1 LGEARADAR
10 VSMPFASPG
19 RGFILLYALAY
30 AGLFVSF
37 IPFVSVLLPLKV
49 TAVAD
54 PEHRVALLSAA
65 ALGGAAVASVAN
77 LVFGALSD
85 RTYRRRGTRRPWI
98 LAGLGLL
105 IFAYALF
112 HWSSDG
118 ASMLA
123 AVALLQIAI
132 NMMFAPVGAIMA
144 DEVPDVQK
152 GLVAGL
158 MGAAHPFS
166 SLVAVGVTLR
176 GLGPEGVRY
185 ALLCAVIA
193 ILVLPLLLFI
203 SERRDPLPEPSLALR
218 VRRRADFARIWVA
231 RVLVQ
236 VAGNGLSTY
245 GLFYFLAV
253 LGEKIP
259 DKGKAEAASEGV
271 AAIFAGVTIVALLL
285 TIAAGRLSDR
295 MMRRKPF
302 LAVSAVAM
310 AMGLTIM
317 AAASS
322 WPVAT
327 LGFGAAMSGMSVFL
341 ALQSAL
347 AMQLLPS
354 PGHRGRDLGI
364 LNLTNTLPAM
374 VAPLLA
380 LALSPDK
387 AGYAPWL
394 LILALGVLAGGVAA
408 MTVRTQD

>member
-1 LGEARADAR
+1 
-10 VSMPFASPG
+10 MHFTSPG

-54 PEHRVALLSAA
+54 AENRVALLSAA
-65 ALGGAAVASVAN
+65 ALGGAAMASVAN
-77 LVFGALSD
+77 LVFGMLSD

-98 LAGLGLL
+98 LGGLGLL
-105 IFAYALF
+105 ILGYTLF
-112 HWSSDG
+112 HWSSTG
-118 ASMLA
+118 AAMLG

-144 DEVPDVQK
+144 DEVPDAQK

-166 SLVAVGVTLR
+166 SLVAVAVTLR
-176 GLGPEGVRY
+176 GVGPEGVRY
-185 ALLCAVIA
+185 ALLCGIIA
-193 ILVLPLLLFI
+193 LLVLPLILLLR
-203 SERRDPLPEPSLALR
+203 ERRDPLPEPPPALR
-218 VRRRADFARIWVA
+218 VRRRADFARIWIA

-236 VAGNGLSTY
+236 IAGNGLSTF

-253 LGEKIP
+253 LGQKMPEK
-259 DKGKAEAASEGV
+259 GGAEAASEGV
-271 AAIFAGVTIVALLL
+271 AGIFAVVTIVALLL

-295 MMRRKPF
+295 VMQRKPF
-302 LAVSAVAM
+302 LVVSAV
-310 AMGLTIM
+310 IM
-317 AAASS
+317 AGGLALMSSAHS
-322 WPVAT
+322 WPMAT
-327 LGFGAAMSGMSVFL
+327 LGFGAATAGMSVFL

-387 AGYAPWL
+387 MGYAPWL
-394 LILALGVLAGGVAA
+394 LVLALGVLAGGAAA
-408 MTVRTQD
+408 MTIRTQN

>member
-1 LGEARADAR
+1 
-10 VSMPFASPG
+10 MPFTSPS

-54 PEHRVALLSAA
+54 EGSRVALLSAA

-77 LVFGALSD
+77 LIFGALSD
-85 RTYRRRGTRRPWI
+85 RTYRTRGTRRPWI
-98 LAGLGLL
+98 LAGLVLL
-105 IFAYALF
+105 TVSYAWF
-112 HWSSDG
+112 HLSSDG

-123 AVALLQIAI
+123 SVALLQIAI

-144 DEVPDVQK
+144 DEVPDAQK
-152 GLVAGL
+152 GLVSGL

-166 SLVAVGVTLR
+166 SLVAVGVTLH
-176 GLGPEGVRY
+176 GLGSQGMRY
-185 ALLCAVIA
+185 IWLCAVIVM
-193 ILVLPLLLFI
+193 LVAPLLLFI
-203 SERRDPLPEPSLALR
+203 SERRDPLPEPPAALR

-236 VAGNGLSTY
+236 IAGNGLSTY

-253 LGEKIP
+253 LGQKIP
-259 DKGKAEAASEGV
+259 DKHHAEAASEGV

-285 TIAAGRLSDR
+285 TIAVGRVSDR

-302 LAVSAVAM
+302 LAVSALVM
-310 AMGLTIM
+310 ASGLAIM
-317 AAASS
+317 AGATS

-327 LGFGAAMSGMSVFL
+327 LGFGAAIIGMSVFL

-380 LALSPDK
+380 LALNPDK

-394 LILALGVLAGGVAA
+394 LILALGVLAGGAAA
-408 MTVRTQD
+408 MTVKTQN

>member
-1 LGEARADAR
+1 MA
-10 VSMPFASPG
+10 FTSPS
-19 RGFILLYALAY
+19 RGFIVLYALSY

-54 PEHRVALLSAA
+54 AEHRVALLSAA

-85 RTYRRRGTRRPWI
+85 RTYRKHRTRRPWI

-105 IFAYALF
+105 IVAYALF

-144 DEVPDVQK
+144 DEVPDAQK

-176 GLGPEGVRY
+176 MVAPEGLRY
-185 ALLCAVIA
+185 VLLCGVIA
-193 ILVLPLLLFI
+193 MLVLPLLLFV
-203 SERRDPLPEPSLALR
+203 SERRDALPEPPPALR
-218 VRRRADFARIWVA
+218 VRRRADFARIWIA
-231 RVLVQ
+231 RMLVQ
-236 VAGNGLSTY
+236 IAGNGLSTY

-253 LGEKIP
+253 LGQKTP
-259 DKGKAEAASEGV
+259 DKHEAHAASESV
-271 AAIFAGVTIVALLL
+271 AAIFAAVTIVALAL
-285 TIAAGRLSDR
+285 TVIAGRLSDR
-295 MMRRKPF
+295 LMRRKPF
-302 LAVSAVAM
+302 LAVAA
-310 AMGLTIM
+310 LTM
-317 AAASS
+317 AAGMALMASASS
-322 WPVAT
+322 WPAAA
-327 LGFGAAMSGMSVFL
+327 LGYGAAMSGMSVFL

-394 LILALGVLAGGVAA
+394 LVLALGVLAGGAAA
-408 MTVRTQD
+408 MTVRTQN

>member
-1 LGEARADAR
+1 
-10 VSMPFASPG
+10 MPFASPG

-203 SERRDPLPEPSLALR
+203 SERRDPLPEPPPALR

-253 LGEKIP
+253 LGEKAP

-271 AAIFAGVTIVALLL
+271 AAVFAGVTIVALLL

-394 LILALGVLAGGVAA
+394 LILALGVLAGGAAA

>member
-1 LGEARADAR
+1 
-10 VSMPFASPG
+10 MYFTSPG
-19 RGFILLYALAY
+19 RGFVLLYALAY

-54 PEHRVALLSAA
+54 GANHVALLSAA

-85 RTYRRRGTRRPWI
+85 RTYRLRGTRRPWI
-98 LAGLGLL
+98 LAGLSLL
-105 IFAYALF
+105 IVAYACF
-112 HWSSDG
+112 HFSSTG
-118 ASMLA
+118 AAMLA
-123 AVALLQIAI
+123 AVGLLQIAI

-144 DEVPDVQK
+144 DEVPDAQK

-166 SLVAVGVTLR
+166 SLIAVGVTLR
-176 GLGPEGVRY
+176 GLGSEGMRY

-193 ILVLPLLLFI
+193 VLVLPMLLLI
-203 SERRDPLPEPSLALR
+203 RERRASLPEPAPALR

-236 VAGNGLSTY
+236 IAGNGLATY

-253 LGEKIP
+253 LGQKMP
-259 DKGKAEAASEGV
+259 DKHHAQAASESV
-271 AAIFAGVTIVALLL
+271 ATIFAVVTIVALLL
-285 TIAAGRLSDR
+285 TVVAGRVSDR

-302 LAVSAVAM
+302 LAAGALTMAAGLAV
-310 AMGLTIM
+310 M

-322 WPVAT
+322 WPAAAF
-327 LGFGAAMSGMSVFL
+327 GFGAAVAGMSVFL
-341 ALQSAL
+341 AMQSAL

-387 AGYAPWL
+387 AGYGPWL
-394 LILALGVLAGGVAA
+394 LVLALGVLAGGAAA

>member
-1 LGEARADAR
+1 
-10 VSMPFASPG
+10 MHFHSPS
-19 RGFILLYALAY
+19 RGFIVLYALAY

-54 PEHRVALLSAA
+54 EEHRVALLSAA
-65 ALGGAAVASVAN
+65 ALGGAAVASLAN

-85 RTYRRRGTRRPWI
+85 GTYRRRGTRRPWI
-98 LAGLGLL
+98 LAGLGL
-105 IFAYALF
+105 IMVAYALF
-112 HWSSDG
+112 HWSRDG

-144 DEVPDVQK
+144 DEVPDAQK

-166 SLVAVGVTLR
+166 SLVAVGVTLQ
-176 GLGPEGVRY
+176 GLGSEGLRY
-185 ALLCAVIA
+185 SLLCATIA
-193 ILVLPLLLFI
+193 ILVMPLLLFI
-203 SERRDPLPEPSLALR
+203 SEKRDPIPEPPPAALR
-218 VRRRADFARIWVA
+218 VRRRADFARIWIA
-231 RVLVQ
+231 RMLVQ

-253 LGEKIP
+253 LGQKVP
-259 DKGKAEAASEGV
+259 DKHHAAAASEEI
-271 AAIFAGVTIVALLL
+271 ATIFAGVTMVALLL
-285 TIAAGRLSDR
+285 TVAVGRLSDR
-295 MMRRKPF
+295 LMRRKPF
-302 LAVSAVAM
+302 LAISALTM
-310 AMGLTIM
+310 ATGLAIM
-317 AAASS
+317 AGAGD
-322 WPVAT
+322 WPMAT
-327 LGFGAAMSGMSVFL
+327 LGFGAATVGMSVFL
-341 ALQSAL
+341 AMQSAL

-394 LILALGVLAGGVAA
+394 LVLALGVLAGGAAA

>member
-1 LGEARADAR
+1 
-10 VSMPFASPG
+10 MHFTSPG

-54 PEHRVALLSAA
+54 PGDRVALLSAA

-77 LVFGALSD
+77 LIFGALSD
-85 RTYRRRGTRRPWI
+85 RTYRKRGTRRPWI
-98 LAGLGLL
+98 LAGLALL
-105 IFAYALF
+105 ILAYALF
-112 HWSSDG
+112 HWSKDG

-123 AVALLQIAI
+123 AVALLQVAI

-144 DEVPDVQK
+144 DEIPDAQK

-158 MGAAHPFS
+158 IGAAHPFS
-166 SLVAVGVTLR
+166 SLVAVGVTLHA
-176 GLGPEGVRY
+176 LGSEGMRY

-203 SERRDPLPEPSLALR
+203 SERRDPLPEPPALLR

-236 VAGNGLSTY
+236 IAGNGLSTY

-253 LGEKIP
+253 LGQKIP
-259 DKGKAEAASEGV
+259 DKHHAEAASEGV
-271 AAIFAGVTIVALLL
+271 ATIFAGVTIVALVL
-285 TIAAGRLSDR
+285 TVMAGRLSDIR
-295 MMRRKPF
+295 MRRKPF
-302 LAVSAVAM
+302 LAVSALVM
-310 AMGLTIM
+310 AMGLAIM
-317 AAASS
+317 AAAPN
-322 WPVAT
+322 WAVAA

-354 PGHRGRDLGI
+354 PQHRGRDLGI

-387 AGYAPWL
+387 TGYAAWL
-394 LILALGVLAGGVAA
+394 LILALGVLAGGAAA
-408 MTVRTQD
+408 MTIRTQN

>member
-1 LGEARADAR
+1 
-10 VSMPFASPG
+10 MYFTSPG

-54 PEHRVALLSAA
+54 AEHRVALLSAA

-77 LVFGALSD
+77 LIFGTLSD

-98 LAGLGLL
+98 LAGLALL
-105 IFAYALF
+105 ILAYALF
-112 HWSSDG
+112 HWSEDG

-123 AVALLQIAI
+123 AVGLLQIAI

-144 DEVPDVQK
+144 DEVPDAQK

-158 MGAAHPFS
+158 IGAAHPFS
-166 SLVAVGVTLR
+166 SLVAVGVTLHA
-176 GLGPEGVRY
+176 LGSEGMRY

-193 ILVLPLLLFI
+193 VLVLPLLLCI
-203 SERRDPLPEPSLALR
+203 SERRDPLPEPPAELR
-218 VRRRADFARIWVA
+218 VRRRADFARIWIA

-236 VAGNGLSTY
+236 IAGNGLSTY

-253 LGEKIP
+253 LGQKIP
-259 DKGKAEAASEGV
+259 DKHHAEAASEGV

-285 TIAAGRLSDR
+285 TIAAGRLSDLT
-295 MMRRKPF
+295 MRRKPF
-302 LAVSAVAM
+302 LAIAALVMAAGLAIMAVAPNW
-310 AMGLTIM
+310 AV
-317 AAASS
+317 AA
-322 WPVAT
+322 
-327 LGFGAAMSGMSVFL
+327 LGFGAAISGMSVFL

-354 PGHRGRDLGI
+354 PQHRGRDLGI

-387 AGYAPWL
+387 AGYAAWL
-394 LILALGVLAGGVAA
+394 LILALGVLAGGAAA
-408 MTVRTQD
+408 MTIRTQN

>member
-1 LGEARADAR
+1 MA
-10 VSMPFASPG
+10 FTSPS

-30 AGLFVSF
+30 AGLFVTF

-54 PEHRVALLSAA
+54 GADRVALLSAA

-77 LVFGALSD
+77 LLFGALSD
-85 RTYRRRGTRRPWI
+85 RTWRARGTRRPWI
-98 LAGLGLL
+98 LAGLALL
-105 IFAYALF
+105 CIAYALF
-112 HWSSDG
+112 HWSRDG
-118 ASMLA
+118 ASMLV

-144 DEVPDVQK
+144 DEVPDAQK

-166 SLVAVGVTLR
+166 SLVAVAVTLQSIGSE
-176 GLGPEGVRY
+176 GLRY
-185 ALLCAVIA
+185 ALLCAIIVA
-193 ILVLPLLLFI
+193 LVLPLLLLMR
-203 SERRDPLPEPSLALR
+203 ERGDPLPEPAPALR

-231 RVLVQ
+231 RMCVQ
-236 VAGNGLSTY
+236 IAGNGLSTY

-253 LGEKIP
+253 LGEKVP
-259 DKGKAEAASEGV
+259 DKHHAAAASEGV
-271 AAIFAGVTIVALLL
+271 AAIFATVTIVALLL
-285 TIAAGRLSDR
+285 TIATGRLSDR
-295 MMRRKPF
+295 TMRRKPW
-302 LAVSAVAM
+302 LAAGALLM
-310 AMGLTIM
+310 AGGLAIM
-317 AAASS
+317 AAAPD
-322 WPVAT
+322 WTVAA
-327 LGFGAAMSGMSVFL
+327 LGYGAAMSGMSVFL

-354 PGHRGRDLGI
+354 PRHRGRDLGI

-387 AGYAPWL
+387 TGYAPWL
-394 LILALGVLAGGVAA
+394 LVLALGVLAGGGVA

>member
-1 LGEARADAR
+1 
-10 VSMPFASPG
+10 MPFASPG

-49 TAVAD
+49 TAVAE
-54 PEHRVALLSAA
+54 PGSRVALLSAA

-77 LVFGALSD
+77 LLFGALSD

-98 LAGLGLL
+98 LAGLALL
-105 IFAYALF
+105 ILAYCFF

-144 DEVPDVQK
+144 DEVPDAQK
-152 GLVAGL
+152 GLVSGL

-176 GLGPEGVRY
+176 DLGSDSVRY
-185 ALLCAVIA
+185 TLLCAVIA
-193 ILVLPLLLFI
+193 ALVLPLLLLLR
-203 SERRDPLPEPSLALR
+203 ERRDPLPEPSPALR

-236 VAGNGLSTY
+236 IAGNGLSTY

-253 LGEKIP
+253 LGHRMPAKHH
-259 DKGKAEAASEGV
+259 AQAVSEGV

-285 TIAAGRLSDR
+285 TIAAGRFSDR

-302 LAVSAVAM
+302 LAVSALLM
-310 AMGLTIM
+310 AGGLAIM
-317 AAASS
+317 AVATS
-322 WPVAT
+322 WPMAT

-380 LALSPDK
+380 LALSPEQ

-394 LILALGVLAGGVAA
+394 LVLALGVLAGGAAA

>member
-1 LGEARADAR
+1 
-10 VSMPFASPG
+10 
-19 RGFILLYALAY
+19 
-30 AGLFVSF
+30 
-37 IPFVSVLLPLKV
+37 
-49 TAVAD
+49 
-54 PEHRVALLSAA
+54 
-65 ALGGAAVASVAN
+65 
-77 LVFGALSD
+77 
-85 RTYRRRGTRRPWI
+85 
-98 LAGLGLL
+98 
-105 IFAYALF
+105 
-112 HWSSDG
+112 
-118 ASMLA
+118 
-123 AVALLQIAI
+123 
-132 NMMFAPVGAIMA
+132 
-144 DEVPDVQK
+144 
-152 GLVAGL
+152 
-158 MGAAHPFS
+158 
-166 SLVAVGVTLR
+166 
-176 GLGPEGVRY
+176 
-185 ALLCAVIA
+185 
-193 ILVLPLLLFI
+193 
-203 SERRDPLPEPSLALR
+203 
-218 VRRRADFARIWVA
+218 
-231 RVLVQ
+231 VLVQ

-271 AAIFAGVTIVALLL
+271 AAVFAGVTIVALLL

>member
-1 LGEARADAR
+1 MNAEVDTDRA
-10 VSMPFASPG
+10 STFSS
-19 RGFILLYALAY
+19 RGFIVVYALAY

-54 PEHRVALLSAA
+54 PEHRIALLSAA
-65 ALGGAAVASVAN
+65 ALGGAGVASVAN

-85 RTYRRRGTRRPWI
+85 RTLRNRGTRRPWI
-98 LAGLGLL
+98 LAGLVLL
-105 IFAYALF
+105 ILAYALF
-112 HWSSDG
+112 HWSSD
-118 ASMLA
+118 AIQMLA
-123 AVALLQIAI
+123 AVGLLQIAI

-144 DEVPDVQK
+144 DEVPDAQK

-166 SLVAVGVTLR
+166 SLIAVGVTLQA
-176 GLGPEGVRY
+176 LGTQGMRY
-185 ALLCAVIA
+185 ALMCAVIVL
-193 ILVLPLLLFI
+193 LVLPLLLFLR
-203 SERRDPLPEPSLALR
+203 ERRDSLPEPPPALR
-218 VRRRADFARIWVA
+218 IRRRADFARIWVA

-236 VAGNGLSTY
+236 IAGNGLSTY

-253 LGEKIP
+253 LGQKIP
-259 DKGKAEAASEGV
+259 DKHHAEAASEGV
-271 AAIFAGVTIVALLL
+271 AAIFAGVTIVALVL
-285 TIAAGRLSDR
+285 TIAAGRLSDL

-302 LAVSAVAM
+302 LAVAALVM
-310 AMGLTIM
+310 AAGLAIM
-317 AAASS
+317 AAAPN
-322 WPVAT
+322 WAVAT
-327 LGFGAAMSGMSVFL
+327 LGFGAAISGMSVFL

-354 PGHRGRDLGI
+354 PRHRGRDLGI

-394 LILALGVLAGGVAA
+394 LVLALGVLAGGAAA
-408 MTVRTQD
+408 MTIRTQN

>member
-1 LGEARADAR
+1 
-10 VSMPFASPG
+10 MPQSSPA
-19 RGFILLYALAY
+19 RGFIVLYALAY
-30 AGLFVSF
+30 AGLYASF

-105 IFAYALF
+105 ILAYGLF
-112 HWSSDG
+112 HWSGDG

-144 DEVPDVQK
+144 DEVPDAQK

-176 GLGPEGVRY
+176 GLGPEAVRY

-203 SERRDPLPEPSLALR
+203 RERRDPLPEPPPALR
-218 VRRRADFARIWVA
+218 VRRRADFARIWIA
-231 RVLVQ
+231 RMLIQ
-236 VAGNGLSTY
+236 IAGNGLGTF

-259 DKGKAEAASEGV
+259 DKSRAEAASESV

-302 LAVSAVAM
+302 LAASSVTM
-310 AMGLTIM
+310 AGGLAIM

-327 LGFGAAMSGMSVFL
+327 LGFGVAIAGMSVFL
-341 ALQSAL
+341 ATQSAL

-354 PGHRGRDLGI
+354 PAHRGRDLGI

-380 LALSPDK
+380 LALSPDR
-387 AGYAPWL
+387 AGYGPWL
-394 LILALGVLAGGVAA
+394 LVLAAGVLAGGAAA
-408 MTVRTQD
+408 MTIRTQN

>member
-1 LGEARADAR
+1 MAYT
-10 VSMPFASPG
+10 SPS
-19 RGFILLYALAY
+19 RGFIVLYALAY

-54 PEHRVALLSAA
+54 GENRVALLSAA
-65 ALGGAAVASVAN
+65 ALGGAAVASLAN
-77 LVFGALSD
+77 LLFGALSD
-85 RTYRRRGTRRPWI
+85 RTYRQRGTRRPWI

-105 IFAYALF
+105 CIAYGWF
-112 HWSSDG
+112 HWSDTG
-118 ASMLA
+118 ASMLG

-144 DEVPDVQK
+144 DEVPDAQK

-166 SLVAVGVTLR
+166 SLVAVAVTLR
-176 GLGPEGVRY
+176 GIGPQGLRY
-185 ALLCAVIA
+185 ALLCAIIA
-193 ILVLPLLLFI
+193 GLVLPLLVLLR
-203 SERRDPLPEPSLALR
+203 ERSDPLPEPPPALR

-231 RVLVQ
+231 RMCVQ
-236 VAGNGLSTY
+236 IAGNGLSTF

-253 LGEKIP
+253 MGEKIP
-259 DKGKAEAASEGV
+259 DKHHAEAASEGV
-271 AAIFAGVTIVALLL
+271 AAIFAAVTVVALLL

-295 MMRRKPF
+295 AMRRKPF
-302 LAVSAVAM
+302 LGAGATLMTGGLVVMAVA
-310 AMGLTIM
+310 T
-317 AAASS
+317 S
-322 WPVAT
+322 WPLAA
-327 LGFGAAMSGMSVFL
+327 LGYGAAMAGMSVFL

-354 PGHRGRDLGI
+354 PRHRGRDLGI

-387 AGYAPWL
+387 TGYALWL
-394 LILALGVLAGGVAA
+394 LVLALGVFAGGAVA

>member
-1 LGEARADAR
+1 
-10 VSMPFASPG
+10 MPFTSPG

-54 PEHRVALLSAA
+54 PENRVALLSAA

-85 RTYRRRGTRRPWI
+85 WTYRERGTRRPWI

-105 IFAYALF
+105 IVAYALF

-144 DEVPDVQK
+144 DEVPDAQK

-166 SLVAVGVTLR
+166 SLVAVGVMLR
-176 GLGPEGVRY
+176 VVAPEGMRY
-185 ALLCAVIA
+185 VLLCGVIA
-193 ILVLPLLLFI
+193 VLVLPLLLFL
-203 SERRDPLPEPSLALR
+203 SERRDALPEPPPALR

-231 RVLVQ
+231 RMFVQ
-236 VAGNGLSTY
+236 IAGNGLSTY

-259 DKGKAEAASEGV
+259 DKHHAQAASESLAV
-271 AAIFAGVTIVALLL
+271 IFAVVTIVALAL
-285 TIAAGRLSDR
+285 TVITGRLSDR

-302 LAVSAVAM
+302 LAVSALTM
-310 AMGLTIM
+310 AGGMAIM

-322 WPVAT
+322 WPVAA

-341 ALQSAL
+341 AMQSAL

-394 LILALGVLAGGVAA
+394 LVLALGVLAGGAAA
-408 MTVRTQD
+408 MTVRTQN

>member
-1 LGEARADAR
+1 M
-10 VSMPFASPG
+10 SFTSPS
-19 RGFILLYALAY
+19 RGFIVLYALAY

-54 PEHRVALLSAA
+54 GENRVALLSAA

-77 LVFGALSD
+77 LIFGALSD
-85 RTYRRRGTRRPWI
+85 RTYRKRGTRRPWI

-105 IFAYALF
+105 ILAYALF
-112 HWSSDG
+112 HFSSDG
-118 ASMLA
+118 TSMLV

-144 DEVPDVQK
+144 DEVPDAQK

-166 SLVAVGVTLR
+166 SLVAVGVTLH
-176 GLGPEGVRY
+176 GLGTEGTRY
-185 ALLCAVIA
+185 ALLCALIA
-193 ILVLPLLLFI
+193 ALVLPLLLFI
-203 SERRDPLPEPSLALR
+203 SERRAPFPEPPAGLR
-218 VRRRADFARIWVA
+218 VRRRANFARIWIA
-231 RVLVQ
+231 RMFVQ
-236 VAGNGLSTY
+236 IAGNGLSTY

-253 LGEKIP
+253 LGQKVP
-259 DKGKAEAASEGV
+259 DKHHAEAASEGV
-271 AAIFAGVTIVALLL
+271 AVIFAVITIIALLL
-285 TIAAGRLSDR
+285 TVAAGRLSDVA
-295 MMRRKPF
+295 MRRKPF
-302 LAVSAVAM
+302 LAAAALAM
-310 AMGLTIM
+310 AAGLAIM
-317 AAASS
+317 AAAPN
-322 WPVAT
+322 WAVAA
-327 LGFGAAMSGMSVFL
+327 LGYGAAMSGMSVFL
-341 ALQSAL
+341 ATQSAL

-354 PGHRGRDLGI
+354 PRHRGRDLGI

-387 AGYAPWL
+387 AGYGPWL
-394 LILALGVLAGGVAA
+394 LVLALGVLAGGAAA